1 MWTPLWRTC
10 WRRSVRP
17 GPGLRSPSRRPRPSS
32 SRKLVKLSRLDFVE
46 LKVTQVSGEF
56 RGSAWALSSATG
68 SVPWHRHRRHF
79 LSSSLFWPPSYT
91 SSPAAPWQ
99 CGAAWP
105 PAVQHQHHQPGE
117 LPVQVLP
124 PRLPGLV
131 HHPSPGSENA
141 GLNGGE
147 RSHQPGPP
155 AAPGGSASP

>member
-1 MWTPLWRTC
+1 MKYSDPPGILLTHLTTMFPC
-10 WRRSVRP
+10 QAVRRELTRVQLLCIISTGLHSVRY
-17 GPGLRSPSRRPRPSS
+17 RPDLLTSAPVQGKVS
-32 SRKLVKLSRLDFVE
+32 LSLI
-46 LKVTQVSGEF
+46 KISQ
-56 RGSAWALSSATG
+56 
-68 SVPWHRHRRHF
+68 
-79 LSSSLFWPPSYT
+79 SLLLQEFWPPSYT